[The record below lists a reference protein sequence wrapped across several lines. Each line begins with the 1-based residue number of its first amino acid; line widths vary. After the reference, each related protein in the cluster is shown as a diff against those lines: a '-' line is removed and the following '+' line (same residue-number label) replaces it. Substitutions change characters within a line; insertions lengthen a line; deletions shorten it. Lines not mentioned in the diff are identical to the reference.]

1 MRSILFAALLS
12 FIFIVPALSQ
22 EKADLENE
30 KDAVQK
36 VITSAYQEGISNKG
50 DAAAIRKG
58 FHPGFNIIGMNKN
71 NSIWKYPIYSWI
83 ESVEQ
88 KLKDGKY
95 PPEEKITFKYPLID
109 ITENAA
115 MAKVLYFKGSKH
127 VYTDYLSLYKF
138 KEGWRIVNKIYY
150 QHEENK

>member
-1 MRSILFAALLS
+1 MKSTMFSVLFTIILIIPLFAQNQAD
-12 FIFIVPALSQ
+12 PA
-22 EKADLENE
+22 KE
-30 KDAVQK
+30 KDAIRK

-50 DAAAIRKG
+50 DVEAVRSG

-88 KLKDGKY
+88 KVKDGKY

-109 ITENAA
+109 ITANAA
-115 MAKVLYFKGSKH
+115 IAKVQYFKGDKH

>member
-1 MRSILFAALLS
+1 MKRLFFSILLISLFTASAFA
-12 FIFIVPALSQ
+12 Q
-22 EKADLENE
+22 DNADLEKE
-30 KDAVQK
+30 KELVKK

-50 DAAAIRKG
+50 DVEAVRQG
-58 FHPGFNIIGMNKN
+58 FHPGFNIIGVNKN
-71 NSIWKYPIYSWI
+71 NSLWKYPIYSWI

-88 KLKDGKY
+88 KIKDGKY

-109 ITENAA
+109 ITEKAA
-115 MAKVLYFKGSKH
+115 MAKVQYFKGSKH

-138 KEGWRIVNKIYY
+138 KEGWKIVNKIYW

>member
-1 MRSILFAALLS
+1 MKTTMFSVLFTIILIIPLFAQNQAD
-12 FIFIVPALSQ
+12 PA
-22 EKADLENE
+22 KE
-30 KDAVQK
+30 KDAIK
-36 VITSAYQEGISNKG
+36 EVITSAYQEGISNNG
-50 DAAAIRKG
+50 DVEAVRKG

-88 KLKDGKY
+88 KIKDGKY
-95 PPEEKITFKYPLID
+95 PPEEKISFKYPLID
-109 ITENAA
+109 VTENAA
-115 MAKVLYFKGSKH
+115 IAKVQYFKGDKH